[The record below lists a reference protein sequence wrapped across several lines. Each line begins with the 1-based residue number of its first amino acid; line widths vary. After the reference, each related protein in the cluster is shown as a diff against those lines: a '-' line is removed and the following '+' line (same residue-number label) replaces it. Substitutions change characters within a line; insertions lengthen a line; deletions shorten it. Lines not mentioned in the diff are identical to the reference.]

1 MYDYHSAEQDR
12 QEEAKEHAH
21 HRWLADGLITDIE
34 NLLDATVAILKD
46 PKKALQTASH
56 ELEEDKYL
64 LALKYLK
71 SPCLAGIFFVRCTI
85 WAQLKDCAVS
95 ECDAD
100 FDDIV
105 SGAKEIGR
113 DLYQEVLEGL

>member
-1 MYDYHSAEQDR
+1 MYDYHSAELDQ
-12 QEEAKEHAH
+12 QEEAREHAH

-34 NLLDATVAILKD
+34 NLLDATVAILED
-46 PKKALQTASH
+46 PKKAFMTPSH
-56 ELEEDKYL
+56 EWEEGR
-64 LALKYLK
+64 YLK
-71 SPCLAGIFFVRCTI
+71 ALSNLKDPCEAGKHFVECTI
-85 WAQLKDCAVS
+85 WAQLKDCAVR